1 MTSWYE
7 FGPFR
12 LDPER
17 LLLLHGD
24 SPVALGP
31 KVVETLL
38 ALLEQPGEVI
48 TKHALIERVWPE
60 GYVDEASLAQNI
72 YVLRKLL
79 RARWDVVAIE
89 TIPRR
94 GYRFVAPVAQCHAPA
109 PVASVANAVVSTNPP
124 APIARPRF
132 AWIAIAAVLCISL
145 AGAALALTRT
155 THTPLQLSAD
165 GARLYQ
171 IGRYNWNLRTPDGIA
186 RSIAYFTEVIR
197 TDPRDAHGYAA
208 LASAYAVASDAESTS
223 AMRHSYVAAARTNA
237 QRALALDPNC
247 GEAYAVLGIVSMD
260 EGTDIASVT
269 RAADRLRR
277 AVELDPS
284 DAPAHEWYGIALL
297 ALNDVD
303 DSYAQLEQAADLEP
317 LSVASTAWLSQAAYL
332 DRRYDKAI
340 ALAHETLDLSPRRND
355 AWVTMGLAYEAR
367 GEFSRAADAFRRYG
381 QTSKNSAE
389 AAALIAAVD
398 ARAHR
403 SESARMQL
411 SIAQQ
416 HVTQVDPEDLAIAFA
431 LLGQRRVAL
440 SWLRRTHDAALLRV
454 EIANDP
460 RFAPF
465 RSGDAISAEPV
476 QKPA

>member
-17 LLLLHGD
+17 LLLLDGD

-38 ALLEQPGEVI
+38 ALLEQPGELI

-94 GYRFVAPVAQCHAPA
+94 GYRFVAPVAQRNA
-109 PVASVANAVVSTNPP
+109 PVPRSSS
-124 APIARPRF
+124 IARPRF
-132 AWIAIAAVLCISL
+132 AWLAIAAVLCVAL
-145 AGAALALTRT
+145 AGAAFAFSRPS
-155 THTPLQLSAD
+155 HAPLHLSAD

-186 RSIAYFTEVIR
+186 RSIAYFTQVIR

-208 LASAYAVASDAESTS
+208 LASAYAVASEAEPTS
-223 AMRHSYVAAARTNA
+223 AMRHAYVAAARTNA

-247 GEAYAVLGIVSMD
+247 GEAYAVLGIVTMD
-260 EGTDIASVT
+260 EGSDIGAVT

-340 ALAHETLDLSPRRND
+340 ALARETLDLSPQRDD

-367 GEFSRAADAFRRYG
+367 GEFTRAADAFARYG
-381 QTSKNSAE
+381 QVSKNSAE

-403 SESARMQL
+403 SESARMLL

-416 HVTQVDPEDLAIAFA
+416 HVKQVDPEDLAIAFA
-431 LLGQRRVAL
+431 LLGERRVAL
-440 SWLRRTHDAALLRV
+440 SWLHRTHDAALLRV